1 MEIML
6 PVEKG
11 GERVEMRIIGTPDE
25 IAAFVMELQTPQ
37 ADLNNQVMDQ
47 IIAALEQKLHAGTPE
62 A

>member
-1 MEIML
+1 MM
-6 PVEKG
+6 PQVEKG

-47 IIAALEQKLHAGTPE
+47 IAEALEQKLHADTPE

>member
-1 MEIML
+1 M
-6 PVEKG
+6 
-11 GERVEMRIIGTPDE
+11 EMRIIGTPDE

-47 IIAALEQKLHAGTPE
+47 IIADLEQKLHVGTPG

>member
-1 MEIML
+1 MM
-6 PVEKG
+6 PQVEKG

-37 ADLNNQVMDQ
+37 ADLNNQVRDQ
-47 IIAALEQKLHAGTPE
+47 IIAALEQKLHVGTPG

>member
-1 MEIML
+1 M
-6 PVEKG
+6 PQVEKG

-37 ADLNNQVMDQ
+37 ADLNNQVRDQ
-47 IIAALEQKLHAGTPE
+47 IIAALEQKLHVGTPG

>member
-1 MEIML
+1 M
-6 PVEKG
+6 
-11 GERVEMRIIGTPDE
+11 EMRIIGTPDE

-47 IIAALEQKLHAGTPE
+47 IAEALEQKLHADTPE